1 MALQKK
7 RWNGE
12 GTERC
17 RALPLCMCLII
28 QFMLQSNLS
37 PKQSFRAYYQI
48 VRFLI
53 SVLNCERLVEE
64 LDSIIPILNYLGT
77 SIMRRKEVPVLIGPE
92 CFII

>member
-1 MALQKK
+1 
-7 RWNGE
+7 
-12 GTERC
+12 
-17 RALPLCMCLII
+17 
-28 QFMLQSNLS
+28 MLQSNLS